1 MNNTNEQPK
10 PTTETPAVIDKVPG
24 MPVEIVPVDTPEP
37 QDIIDR
43 VPGMSTE
50 EVPAGEPAQSSA
62 MREYGGYTNI
72 RSHKPST
79 MYQPGMPIRIDTPVN
94 PQAGDPRVPKLD

>member
-50 EVPAGEPAQSSA
+50 EVPAG
-62 MREYGGYTNI
+62 
-72 RSHKPST
+72 
-79 MYQPGMPIRIDTPVN
+79 
-94 PQAGDPRVPKLD
+94 